1 MKKLNLYIA
10 NSRVGLDRGIGKGTC
25 KNRSVISS
33 SSLFPF
39 IQEFDINDFNPILSD
54 IHNSMHISLKTCL
67 QKQSTKYTTATQQ
80 TKSVKWNDNKRD
92 DFVNMVHNQHNELT
106 SILGDLE
113 NIQLNNECSQQDIN
127 NIMNKIL
134 EVFETSGKEV
144 FTSKN
149 KRNIFKQDSKPW
161 YTNKCYE
168 YRKKIHRARKTYNLH
183 KNEQNRLH
191 MIQCSK
197 QSKQI
202 TNKAYNNY
210 QFRLENELR
219 TTSKTNSKEF
229 WKILNSFLKKT

>member
-1 MKKLNLYIA
+1 
-10 NSRVGLDRGIGKGTC
+10 
-25 KNRSVISS
+25 
-33 SSLFPF
+33 
-39 IQEFDINDFNPILSD
+39 
-54 IHNSMHISLKTCL
+54 
-67 QKQSTKYTTATQQ
+67 
-80 TKSVKWNDNKRD
+80 
-92 DFVNMVHNQHNELT
+92 MVHNQHNELT

-183 KNEQNRLH
+183 KNEPNRLH

-197 QSKQI
+197 QYKQI

-210 QFRLENELR
+210 QLRLENELR
-219 TTSKTNSKEF
+219 TTSKTNIKEF
-229 WKILNSFLKKT
+229 WKILNSFLKKKKKKKNDKDISMEVLYNHFENLNKNNFDDVNNLSPEMDNIHNSPITIEEIKKCSQGIEKWKVFRY

>member
-1 MKKLNLYIA
+1 MISILFYLIFIIILTHFLKNL
-10 NSRVGLDRGIGKGTC
+10 LT
-25 KNRSVISS
+25 
-33 SSLFPF
+33 
-39 IQEFDINDFNPILSD
+39 
-54 IHNSMHISLKTCL
+54 KT
-67 QKQSTKYTTATQQ
+67 KDTTATQQ
-80 TKSVKWNDNKRD
+80 TKSVKWNDNKRA

-127 NIMNKIL
+127 NIMYKIL

-149 KRNIFKQDSKPW
+149 KRNISKQDSKPW

-168 YRKKIHRARKTYNLH
+168 YRKKIHRARQTYNLH
-183 KNEQNRLH
+183 KNEPNRLH

-197 QSKQI
+197 QYKQR

-210 QFRLENELR
+210 QFRLEN
-219 TTSKTNSKEF
+219 
-229 WKILNSFLKKT
+229 